1 MYMDD
6 IKFSLWCDFLE
17 RDFINGEFLNLIQN
31 STINGATSNP
41 AIFKSAICSSNA
53 YEEMKNDYKRK
64 SPKELYEILATSDIK
79 NAANKLLKNYADG
92 DDGFV
97 TFQIDT
103 ASDDAMKEKLRVMVG
118 GGDVPDIY
126 YSWSGEFAAKFV
138 RAGVAVDLT
147 AYQEADPEWKS
158 SISEVYWDDGDVDG
172 ADYGVPFRFTG
183 GAMMYNKGIFQELG
197 LSEPT
202 TWGEFE
208 NVCQK
213 LLDAGYTPMM
223 YGNAQ
228 PWISAWWFT
237 ALFEQMVPQDIR
249 ETDYNADT
257 GEWTDEGYVKALAL
271 MQEMQNKG
279 YLNDNINSMT
289 DDQATEMFAAGMGGM
304 FYTGLYNFDPMD
316 EKMGSEN
323 WDWFPFPSLE
333 DAVGRTNTVV
343 GASDLFIVSSQS
355 EHPEVAVDFL
365 KFLTS
370 KENQTRLPA
379 ETWLTPVVEGSSTQD
394 NSSAKE
400 LDFIEYVANESNGFS
415 EYLDTAT
422 DARVCDV
429 LLENFQLLYDGKA
442 PEEIM
447 KEVQQIAKTVREE
460 G

>member
-1 MYMDD
+1 M
-6 IKFSLWCDFLE
+6 
-17 RDFINGEFLNLIQN
+17 R
-31 STINGATSNP
+31 
-41 AIFKSAICSSNA
+41 
-53 YEEMKNDYKRK
+53 
-64 SPKELYEILATSDIK
+64 
-79 NAANKLLKNYADG
+79 
-92 DDGFV
+92 
-97 TFQIDT
+97 
-103 ASDDAMKEKLRVMVG
+103 
-118 GGDVPDIY
+118 
-126 YSWSGEFAAKFV
+126 
-138 RAGVAVDLT
+138 
-147 AYQEADPEWKS
+147 
-158 SISEVYWDDGDVDG
+158 
-172 ADYGVPFRFTG
+172 
-183 GAMMYNKGIFQELG
+183 
-197 LSEPT
+197 
-202 TWGEFE
+202 
-208 NVCQK
+208 
-213 LLDAGYTPMM
+213 
-223 YGNAQ
+223 NAQ
-228 PWISAWWFT
+228 PWISARWFT

-289 DDQATEMFAAGMGGM
+289 DDQAAEVFAAGMGGM